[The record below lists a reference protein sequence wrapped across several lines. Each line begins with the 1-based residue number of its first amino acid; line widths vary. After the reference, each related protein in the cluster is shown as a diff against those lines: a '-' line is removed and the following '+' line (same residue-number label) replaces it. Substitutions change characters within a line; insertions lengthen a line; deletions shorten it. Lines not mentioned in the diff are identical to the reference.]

1 MLSAAR
7 GKVWMSEGVFRNTAD
22 ISDKFPERYNRQKIS
37 FFTME
42 SLILA
47 QDKR

>member
-22 ISDKFPERYNRQKIS
+22 ISAKFPERYNRQKIFIFYNGEFDPGS
-37 FFTME
+37 G
-42 SLILA
+42 
-47 QDKR
+47 